1 MDSYS
6 PCGQEGDFCYN
17 IEKITVINMR
27 YILICM
33 VALCLVGC
41 NNESTDYSGYMK
53 SQSLIWEEMP
63 LQWNEAAFTGNGHV
77 GQMAYVDT
85 TDNSVT
91 LWLGRTDVTDH
102 RGAPD
107 RKTSMG
113 VRGKSK
119 FADFTRLDVGKF
131 KIFFADSIV
140 SGKVVQ
146 DIYNAEV
153 SMQLTTDKGN
163 ICMDVFTPY
172 GTDLHVVEL
181 KTDAPYRCHLVP
193 GCVRPPRMV
202 AKPQSIQDYRYVHN
216 PDPVFEN
223 EERSGY
229 YVQSL
234 NAGGDYATY
243 WEESAKTGGSTIL
256 ISTKNGV
263 PEDGVAL
270 SEAKAEVSK
279 GFRKGVGSLRR
290 GHRDWWNAYYTK
302 GLVEIPDKKAENFY
316 NIQLHK
322 LGASSAPD
330 GEAMDLLGPF
340 YKTTQ
345 WPSVWWNLNVQL
357 TYMSTLST
365 NRLEQAENY
374 ARLIEDRF
382 EGVVSCSK
390 PKTVGDYTWAL
401 HVYYQYLM
409 FKGCRAE
416 EIYDRILP
424 KGEQLLGLYSRNF
437 REEDG
442 IIVLADTESPEYEG
456 FKVYDNSNYS
466 MSCLRWLLQTLI
478 SLDEQTGTGNDRVAY
493 WKDVLARLHPYE
505 IDENGYMIATDVPL
519 AKSHR
524 HYSHLLSYYPLAIQ
538 DISSAESKELLER
551 SIRHWI
557 EIENGVALMG
567 FAYTGAIS
575 LSAYLGDGNLAY
587 EYLCHFLNKDM
598 GEGASVLFPNTFYAE
613 GGGINPTI
621 ETPLS
626 AATGLTEM
634 LLQSWRGAINVF
646 PAIPDSWKDCAF
658 EKLRAE
664 GGFDVSA
671 RMSDGK
677 VKWISIYND
686 AGNTCRVYLPYWLE
700 PVLANGSK
708 GVLKPCGCGYYDV
721 EIPQGTEIVISD
733 RRKVEIVPAC
743 KAETYQPCHYYGVK
757 KGKNYSTVM
766 DWPYPQEYEYLFP
779 KNPFM

>member
-1 MDSYS
+1 
-6 PCGQEGDFCYN
+6 
-17 IEKITVINMR
+17 MR

-41 NNESTDYSGYMK
+41 NNKSTDYSGYMK

-153 SMQLTTDKGN
+153 SMELTTDKGN
-163 ICMDVFTPY
+163 ICMKVFTPY
-172 GTDLHVVEL
+172 GTDLHILEL
-181 KTDAPYRCHLVP
+181 KTDIPYRCHLVP

-243 WEESAKTGGSTIL
+243 WEESAKAGGATIL

-290 GHRDWWNAYYTK
+290 GHREWWNAYYTK

-316 NIQLHK
+316 NIQLYK
-322 LGASSAPD
+322 IGASSAQNGP
-330 GEAMDLLGPF
+330 AMDLMGPF

-345 WPSVWWNLNVQL
+345 WPSIWWNLNIQL
-357 TYMSTLST
+357 TYAGTLAT
-365 NRLEQAENY
+365 NRLQQAENF
-374 ARLIEDRF
+374 ARLIEERF
-382 EGVVSCSK
+382 CDVVACSK
-390 PKTVGDYTWAL
+390 PKTAGDYIWTL
-401 HVYYQYLM
+401 QVYYQYM
-409 FKGCRAE
+409 MYKGYAADYRYE
-416 EIYDRILP
+416 RILP
-424 KGEQLLGLYSRNF
+424 AAEQLLELCSRNF

-442 IIVLADTESPEYEG
+442 TIVLADTESPEYEG
-456 FKVYDNSNYS
+456 FKVYDNSNYTLS
-466 MSCLRWLLQTLI
+466 NLRWLLQTLI
-478 SLDEQTGTGNDRVAY
+478 SLEEQTGRGHEKLAY

-505 IDENGYMIATDVPL
+505 IGEDGLMIARDVPL
-519 AKSHR
+519 AHSHR
-524 HYSHLLSYYPLAIQ
+524 HFSHMVSFYPLHLQ
-538 DISSAESKELLER
+538 DISDASNRELLER
-551 SIRHWI
+551 TVRHWI
-557 EIENGVALMG
+557 GIDEGAELVG
-567 FAYTGAIS
+567 YTYTAAVS
-575 LSAYLGDGNLAY
+575 LLATLGDGNQAY
-587 EYLCHFLNKDM
+587 EYLYHFLNKEM
-598 GEGASVLFPNTFYAE
+598 GRGSCVLLPNTFYME
-613 GGGINPTI
+613 GRGLNPVI

-626 AATGLTEM
+626 AATSITDM
-634 LLQSWRGAINVF
+634 LLQSWHGIVRVF
-646 PAIPDSWKDCAF
+646 PAVPDSWKDCAF
-658 EKLRAE
+658 EALRAE

-671 RMSDGK
+671 RMSGGK
-677 VKWISIYND
+677 VEWIRIYND
-686 AGNTCRVYLPYWLE
+686 AGNTCRIYLPYWHE
-700 PVLANGSK
+700 PVVANGSK
-708 GVLKPCGCGYYDV
+708 GVLKACGDGYYDV

-757 KGKNYSTVM
+757 KGMNYSTVM